1 MHAGRR
7 YTLTQVVR
15 WTRRDIYFFLI
26 LGAVPTALYHFLGWT
41 WLTIPWVPIAIVGT
55 AVAFIVGFKNNAT
68 YGRLWEARQIYGA
81 IVNSSRSWGILARD
95 LVADGEAARRLIHR
109 HIAWLHALRY

>member
-1 MHAGRR
+1 
-7 YTLTQVVR
+7 
-15 WTRRDIYFFLI
+15 
-26 LGAVPTALYHFLGWT
+26 
-41 WLTIPWVPIAIVGT
+41 VPIAIVGA

-95 LVADGEAARRLIHR
+95 YVRGTESSARLVHR
-109 HIAWLHALRY
+109 HIAWLHALR